1 MTLGGFSDMD
11 WNDVSTE
18 RLTQAIENGRL
29 TRRQTNKALVSAGL
43 MSIGMVFGPKMA
55 GAAAA
60 DHPTVFTWSGYE
72 DDGFMGSYVEA
83 YGEKPNFS
91 FWGDEEEAFAKM
103 RAGFDPDVT
112 APCSYKINHWN
123 DAGMLAEIDSDRL
136 TNWSEQIPSLTN
148 VPDTIHDGKRL
159 WICEDWGQTS
169 ITYRTDLVDIEEESW
184 GLVWDK
190 RYAGRLSMIDSLI
203 DGVMVAAIY
212 IGAKDPYNMTPD
224 EVATTKEAL
233 QEQIPLL
240 RFYSNSMT
248 EVEQAL
254 ASGELVAAASWNNT
268 ITTLSKDGLPV
279 AFMFPKEGPMTW
291 TCGIVLMKNRDA
303 NMTDRAYDLINA
315 FLSPDTGNYWVME
328 NGMGHANKKTYERIS
343 DDDLIMRGL
352 TPGNIEEYI
361 ASGIFQATIQNEPEL
376 QAMYEEVKAGF

>member
-1 MTLGGFSDMD
+1 MD
-11 WNDVSTE
+11 WNDVSTD

-55 GAAAA
+55 GAAAE

-72 DDGFMGSYVEA
+72 DDGFMGSYMEA

-103 RAGFDPDVT
+103 RAGFQPDVT
-112 APCSYKINHWN
+112 SPCSYKINHWN

-136 TNWSEQIPSLTN
+136 SNWGEQIPSLTN
-148 VPDTIHDGKRL
+148 VPDTIHGGKRL
-159 WICEDWGQTS
+159 WVCEDWGQTS

-212 IGAKDPYNMTPD
+212 GGAKDPYNMTDD
-224 EVATTKEAL
+224 EVEMAKRLL
-233 QEQIPLL
+233 QEQLPLL
-240 RFYSNSMT
+240 RYYSNSMT
-248 EVEQAL
+248 DVEQSL
-254 ASGELVAAASWNNT
+254 ASGELVAAVTWNSSALELTNQG
-268 ITTLSKDGLPV
+268 IPV
-279 AFMFPKEGPMTW
+279 RFMVPKEGAMTW
-291 TCGIVLMKNRDA
+291 TCGLSLMSWADPAKL
-303 NMTDRAYDLINA
+303 DRAYAVLDSYI
-315 FLSPDTGNYWVME
+315 SKESGYWE
-328 NGMGHANKKTYERIS
+328 ITNWGYGHANARAFDNVTEEELKA
-343 DDDLIMRGL
+343 RGL
-352 TPGNIEEYI
+352 SNDPDALI
-361 ASGIFQATIQNEPEL
+361 ASGIFQAAIGNEPEL
-376 QAMYEEVKAGF
+376 QAMFEEVKAGF